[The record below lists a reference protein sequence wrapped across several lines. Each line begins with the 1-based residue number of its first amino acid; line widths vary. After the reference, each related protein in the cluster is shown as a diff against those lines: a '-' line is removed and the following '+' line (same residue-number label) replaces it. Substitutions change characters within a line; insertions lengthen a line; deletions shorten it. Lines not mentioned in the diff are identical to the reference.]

1 MRDLIEHLNEVYVEW
16 FMDNIE
22 SLVFDVQPD
31 PMTFVGFDTTEWY
44 HRGESRITYGGK
56 PMERLLPSRDE
67 YQCLVFLQR
76 GLKPLPGHE

>member
-1 MRDLIEHLNEVYVEW
+1 
-16 FMDNIE
+16 
-22 SLVFDVQPD
+22 
-31 PMTFVGFDTTEWY
+31 VGFDTTEWY